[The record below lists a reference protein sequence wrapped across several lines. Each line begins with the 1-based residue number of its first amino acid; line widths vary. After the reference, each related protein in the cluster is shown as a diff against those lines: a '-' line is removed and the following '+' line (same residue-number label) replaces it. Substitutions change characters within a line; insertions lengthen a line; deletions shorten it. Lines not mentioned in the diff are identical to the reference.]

1 MCCASPPHF
10 GASAQQRR
18 DGHRFEPLVGR
29 ATAGHLA
36 AKSGALPRL
45 DQRSGKLARVEVGPN
60 GGVVLAG
67 THACGQGNDP
77 TIEDAGEL
85 VTHRVTRPTE
95 FERQV
100 ADQAPEKE
108 VTGLVFVGELVE
120 ETRDP
125 LLRRIL
131 RLEDGQQPL
140 LDVGQ

>member
-1 MCCASPPHF
+1 
-10 GASAQQRR
+10 
-18 DGHRFEPLVGR
+18 
-29 ATAGHLA
+29 
-36 AKSGALPRL
+36 
-45 DQRSGKLARVEVGPN
+45 
-60 GGVVLAG
+60 
-67 THACGQGNDP
+67 
-77 TIEDAGEL
+77 L

-131 RLEDGQQPL
+131 RLEDGRQPL
-140 LDVGQ
+140 LDVGPVVLEDRRGKRLLACEVGVERPLAPRPSR